1 MLEKIQGRTHQ
12 VYTGVTVLLCQGED
26 RCHGITFAERTD
38 VHVYPMTCGE
48 MKEYAQCGEPLD
60 KAGAYGIQGL
70 GALLVEKIDG
80 DFYNVVG
87 LPVSRLAEELHE
99 FLKKVQSK

>member
-1 MLEKIQGRTHQ
+1 MRCWRRFRQDHQ

-48 MKEYAQCGEPLD
+48 MKEYAQVRGTP
-60 KAGAYGIQGL
+60 G
-70 GALLVEKIDG
+70 
-80 DFYNVVG
+80 
-87 LPVSRLAEELHE
+87 
-99 FLKKVQSK
+99 